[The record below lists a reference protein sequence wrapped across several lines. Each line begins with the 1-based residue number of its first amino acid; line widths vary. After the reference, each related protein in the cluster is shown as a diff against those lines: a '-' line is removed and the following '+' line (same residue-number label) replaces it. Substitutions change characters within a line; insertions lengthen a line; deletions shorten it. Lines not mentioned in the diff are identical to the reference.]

1 MSLSSTTGGRS
12 RTLILTAMIFAVA
25 MTFIDQTIVSI
36 AAPTIQHNLGLS
48 SSGMQWA
55 INAYLLTLA
64 ALFAFGGRLADIAG
78 HRRMVVLGV
87 IIFAGASALCGA
99 TPRGGAAEA
108 WLVAFRALQG
118 AGGAIMFPAAI
129 AIVVVTFDLRSRGRA
144 LALFFGI
151 AGALTAIG
159 PIAGGYLI
167 EWTWRAIFWINIPVA
182 LIALALIAISRP
194 PNECRPAPM
203 DYRGLALIVGG
214 VGLSVFGFQQ
224 SALWGWGNPAIEVSI
239 AVGVLL
245 LIVFFAVER
254 RTGSPLINVRI
265 FANQAF
271 LVENIILGVAMMAF
285 IPVFF
290 FASIYGQIALA
301 EKATTSSLLI
311 LYFFLGFVVCAQ
323 IGGRML
329 DRAGAKRPVVLG
341 CVLAAAGFGL
351 WAGKATDLHAGA
363 QVWYIVLAGAGMGLM
378 LGQANTDAINR
389 ASRYSYGEAT
399 GITQTV
405 RNYGASLGFAIL
417 GTILITRFRSAITS
431 SLTARG
437 VPGPAASAQAAKI
450 AQLQGG
456 NGNVAAIPQFIRAA
470 FAGATHDVLYTMAGI
485 MAVAA
490 LVALLGLRRGV
501 QQDTAAAG
509 SGISEQEPIQAGS
522 ELPHRRG
529 HGMPTVTVQAPVTLE
544 ETATALQDR
553 LGSGY
558 EVTTHGSGANEALK
572 VKQSAASTATVHL
585 NRDGNTTTFRVHGG
599 GLIISRVVNEL
610 GIAKKVAATLA
621 ESFGKGS

>member
-1 MSLSSTTGGRS
+1 MTDASSISTAGTGQS
-12 RTLILTAMIFAVA
+12 RPLILAAMIFAVA

-48 SSGMQWA
+48 SSGVQWA
-55 INAYLLTLA
+55 INAYLLALA

-99 TPRGGAAEA
+99 TPSGGAAEA
-108 WLVAFRALQG
+108 WLVTFRALQG

-129 AIVVVTFDLRSRGRA
+129 AIVVATFDLHSRGRA

-182 LIALALIAISRP
+182 LIALVLIAISKP
-194 PNECRPAPM
+194 SNEGRPAPM

-224 SALWGWGNPAIEVSI
+224 SALWGWGNPAIEASI
-239 AVGVLL
+239 AVGVVLL
-245 LIVFFAVER
+245 VVFFVVER
-254 RTGSPLINVRI
+254 RTASPLINVRI
-265 FANQAF
+265 FNNRVF
-271 LVENIILGVAMMAF
+271 LVQNIILGIASMAF

-311 LYFFLGFVVCAQ
+311 LYFFLGFVICAQ

-329 DRAGAKRPVVLG
+329 DRVGAKRPVLFG
-341 CVLAAAGFGL
+341 CVLAAVGFGL

-389 ASRYSYGEAT
+389 ASRFSYGEAT

-417 GTILITRFRSAITS
+417 GTLLISRFRSAITS
-431 SLTARG
+431 SLIG
-437 VPGPAASAQAAKI
+437 KGLSGPAASAEAAKT

-456 NGNVAAIPQFIRAA
+456 NGNITAIPQFIRAD
-470 FAGATHDVLYTMAGI
+470 FASATHDVLYAMCGI

-490 LVALLGLRRGV
+490 LVALLGLRWGI
-501 QQDTAAAG
+501 QEDT
-509 SGISEQEPIQAGS
+509 EVAGS
-522 ELPHRRG
+522 ERSDQLP
-529 HGMPTVTVQAPVTLE
+529 
-544 ETATALQDR
+544 TA
-553 LGSGY
+553 S
-558 EVTTHGSGANEALK
+558 
-572 VKQSAASTATVHL
+572 
-585 NRDGNTTTFRVHGG
+585 
-599 GLIISRVVNEL
+599 
-610 GIAKKVAATLA
+610 
-621 ESFGKGS
+621 

>member
-1 MSLSSTTGGRS
+1 MSHSSTARAGGRS
-12 RTLILTAMIFAVA
+12 RSLILTAMIFAVA

-36 AAPTIQHNLGLS
+36 AAPTIQHDLGLS

-99 TPRGGAAEA
+99 TQAGGAAEA
-108 WLVAFRALQG
+108 WLVTFRAVQG

-182 LIALALIAISRP
+182 LIALALIAISKP

-203 DYRGLALIVGG
+203 DYRGLALIAGG

-224 SALWGWGNPAIEVSI
+224 SALWGWGNPVIWVSI
-239 AVGVLL
+239 AAGLVLL
-245 LIVFFAVER
+245 AVFFAVER
-254 RTGSPLINVRI
+254 RTESPLINVRI
-265 FANQAF
+265 FSNRAF
-271 LVENIILGVAMMAF
+271 LVENIVLGVAMMAF

-290 FASIYGQIALA
+290 FAALYGQIALA

-329 DRAGAKRPVVLG
+329 DRTGAKRPVVLG
-341 CVLAAAGFGL
+341 CALAAAGFGL
-351 WAGKATDLHAGA
+351 WAGRATDLHAGA
-363 QVWYIVLAGAGMGLM
+363 QVIYIVMAGAGMGLM

-417 GTILITRFRSAITS
+417 GTLLITRFRSEITS
-431 SLTARG
+431 SLTSQG
-437 VPGPAASAQAAKI
+437 LPGPAASAQAAKI

-456 NGNVAAIPQFIRAA
+456 NGNVAAIPAFIRAD
-470 FAGATHDVLYTMAGI
+470 FAGAIRDVLYGMAVV
-485 MAVAA
+485 MAVAGLIA
-490 LVALLGLRRGV
+490 LRGLRRGV
-501 QQDTAAAG
+501 QED
-509 SGISEQEPIQAGS
+509 
-522 ELPHRRG
+522 
-529 HGMPTVTVQAPVTLE
+529 TVQTAE
-544 ETATALQDR
+544 EFSSQLPGEDPGADLDPAWR
-553 LGSGY
+553 LGPEGF
-558 EVTTHGSGANEALK
+558 
-572 VKQSAASTATVHL
+572 
-585 NRDGNTTTFRVHGG
+585 RD
-599 GLIISRVVNEL
+599 
-610 GIAKKVAATLA
+610 
-621 ESFGKGS
+621 ESL